1 MPFKRD
7 FLEGKS
13 FTTKGFSVQKLLTM
27 ARFLPGCSGNSLV
40 ICHIYEDEVKYKN
53 KKREKEKE
61 ESKNAIK
68 ISIINVV
75 TLLTVGA
82 LSLSRLT
89 SFTPP

>member
-1 MPFKRD
+1 MPFKRN
-7 FLEGKS
+7 FLEGKP

-40 ICHIYEDEVKYKN
+40 ICHIYLDEVKYKN

-61 ESKNAIK
+61 ELKNVIK

-82 LSLSRLT
+82 LSLSSNKLY
-89 SFTPP
+89 PP

>member
-1 MPFKRD
+1 M
-7 FLEGKS
+7 
-13 FTTKGFSVQKLLTM
+13 
-27 ARFLPGCSGNSLV
+27 
-40 ICHIYEDEVKYKN
+40 ICHIYVDEVKYKN

-82 LSLSRLT
+82 LSLSSNKLY
-89 SFTPP
+89 PP

>member
-7 FLEGKS
+7 FLEGKP
-13 FTTKGFSVQKLLTM
+13 FTTKGFLIQKLLTM

-40 ICHIYEDEVKYKN
+40 IYHIYVDEVKYKN

-61 ESKNAIK
+61 ELKNAIK

-82 LSLSRLT
+82 LSLSSNKLY
-89 SFTPP
+89 PP